1 MAQALGDVLRASIT
15 IEKVGKKAYSVE
27 SEGVQV
33 ISTGVEGA
41 LRAAITMLSRALFD
55 SACEAWSD
63 GLEDES
69 AISETAKAHR
79 KLSGELD

>member
-1 MAQALGDVLRASIT
+1 M
-15 IEKVGKKAYSVE
+15 
-27 SEGVQV
+27 
-33 ISTGVEGA
+33 
-41 LRAAITMLSRALFD
+41 RAAITMLSRALFD